1 VRSASALLTTVLAGA
16 LLATQSHI
24 NGDLSGA
31 VGSHHRGA
39 PVVAAAISFTV
50 GTVALLGYT
59 AATGAL
65 RDARAQLRQ
74 TPGRWWYRIG
84 GLGGAALVATSAAAV
99 PQVGV
104 ALTSVFVV
112 TGQTAGSLGVDGVG
126 LGPGGRH
133 AHTTPRLIGAG
144 LAVVALVVGA
154 VGAPGGGLA
163 LLLLLAVVVAG
174 ALVAGQQAVNGRL
187 GQAAGSPAYA
197 ALVSFAGGTA
207 LLVVG
212 ALVLGVA
219 GGLPHLRLSGP
230 VWLYLGGLGGAVYI
244 TLCARV
250 VGALGVLRVSLGSVT
265 GQLAGGLVFDL
276 VAPAAGTHVRVA
288 TYAAVALT
296 LAALVVSGARARA

>member
-144 LAVVALVVGA
+144 LAVVALVVG
-154 VGAPGGGLA
+154 LA